1 MAPEVLETHWT
12 DTPGHEPALGEHHQG
27 KSTDKE
33 IDTGTVTKID
43 TNVD

>member
-27 KSTDKE
+27 KSMDKQ